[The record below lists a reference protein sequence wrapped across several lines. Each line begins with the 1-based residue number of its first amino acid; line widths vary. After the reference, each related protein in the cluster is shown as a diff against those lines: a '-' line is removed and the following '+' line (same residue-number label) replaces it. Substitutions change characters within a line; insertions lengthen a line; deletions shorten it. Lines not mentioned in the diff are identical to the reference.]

1 MNMDQNKIDKLSFLT
16 PDQKEHLAKRLKI
29 YNIKTMDTISYSY
42 ELTKYFIS
50 KKKEKILEKM
60 QVKRVKEGKLLR
72 LAAKEINDLSFLEAE
87 EKAVLPKLLKE
98 YRNDKEFNELNE
110 RIEVE
115 TKMK

>member
-1 MNMDQNKIDKLSFLT
+1 M
-16 PDQKEHLAKRLKI
+16 
-29 YNIKTMDTISYSY
+29 
-42 ELTKYFIS
+42 
-50 KKKEKILEKM
+50 
-60 QVKRVKEGKLLR
+60 R